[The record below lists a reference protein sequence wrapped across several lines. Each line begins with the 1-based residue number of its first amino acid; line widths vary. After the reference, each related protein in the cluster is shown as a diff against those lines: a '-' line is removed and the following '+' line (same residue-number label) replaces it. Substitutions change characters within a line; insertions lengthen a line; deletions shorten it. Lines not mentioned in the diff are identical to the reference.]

1 MEENKNKKEEKINKV
16 SELRHDPVTG
26 DWVIIANGRG
36 KRPDAFKQN
45 RIKVDD
51 NVRDCAFC
59 QNDPSKDILIYKRED
74 GSWSLRVVQNKYPAV
89 AEFGNGL
96 DKRCEGLFETI
107 NGEGTHEVIITAD
120 HRHQLGELKSAE
132 IAEVLDA
139 YQERYVALMNHKHIK
154 YISIFQN
161 HGKEAGASL
170 GHPHSQLLAI
180 PVVSPGVNL
189 ELCCAHTYFLN
200 NNRCIY
206 CAIINQEKETKE
218 RVVFENANFIVIAPF
233 ASRAAFE
240 MWVLPK
246 DHRPYFERIS
256 QQEKLQAAEALRTA
270 LAKICKGLND
280 PAYNF
285 YLHTSPCDG
294 EDYYY
299 FHWHIEILPKTSIWA
314 GFELAT
320 GVEISAVKPE
330 EAAEFLREQKI

>member
-1 MEENKNKKEEKINKV
+1 MEENKNKNIEKINKI
-16 SELRHDPVTG
+16 SELRHDPITG
-26 DWVIIANGRG
+26 DWVIIATSRG

-45 RIKVDD
+45 RIKGTDD
-51 NVRDCAFC
+51 AKDCVFC
-59 QNDPSKDILIYKRED
+59 QDDPSKDILIYKRTD
-74 GSWSLRVVQNKYPAV
+74 DSWSLRVVQNKYPAV

-96 DKRCEGLFETI
+96 EKKCDGLYESM
-107 NGEGTHEVIITAD
+107 NGEGAHEVIITAD
-120 HRHQLGELKSAE
+120 HQHQLGCLKNEEVAE
-132 IAEVLDA
+132 AMDA
-139 YQERYVALMNHKHIK
+139 YQERYIALMNHKHIK

-180 PVVSPGVNL
+180 PVVSPGIKL
-189 ELCCAHTYFLN
+189 EINGAHSYFLN
-200 NNRCIY
+200 NNHCVF
-206 CAIINQEKETKE
+206 CSIIKQEKECKE
-218 RVVFENANFIVIAPF
+218 RVVFENDKFIVIAPF
-233 ASRAAFE
+233 ASRVAFE

-256 QQEKLQAAEALRTA
+256 QQEKLQAAEALRSA
-270 LAKICKGLND
+270 LFKICKGLND

-330 EAAEFLREQKI
+330 DAAEFLKGI